1 MIGNNPTFTKLL
13 MAFPRRIELV
23 DDFAIVI
30 PEDMRF
36 TPEELESL
44 RRDDAA
50 WVEST
55 GNHIIANFMPD
66 EIRPADVPKM

>member
-1 MIGNNPTFTKLL
+1 MIGINPTFMKLT
-13 MAFPRRIELV
+13 MMFPRRIWHNH
-23 DDFAIVI
+23 DFVIVI
-30 PEDMRF
+30 PDDARF

-55 GNHIIANFMPD
+55 GDHIIANFMPD
-66 EIRPADVPKM
+66 DIRPADVPKM